1 VILRNSEAIVT
12 DGLGV
17 RLAVPPRKV
26 HGGEVGKE
34 GQINACY
41 ARSGHQIF
49 IFNRIPRVNSLFQS
63 ILRLR
68 NDLAAGV
75 SLLLGIFFF
84 QFYAL

>member
-1 VILRNSEAIVT
+1 LV
-12 DGLGV
+12 
-17 RLAVPPRKV
+17 VPPREV

-34 GQINACY
+34 AEINACY

-49 IFNRIPRVNSLFQS
+49 IYNRIPKHSSLFQS